1 VATFDHTVAG
11 GRVRVRVR
19 RVRVPEAPEAPVDR
33 ITRPAMNVLSGALAA
48 VYLFSAVTM
57 PAGHGAVAAG
67 EAGIGAVLLAWLG
80 LAALRSRSGWVHR
93 VGIALQLALTALWI
107 VTRTTGLPG
116 IGRLPVGEFD
126 LLCALDALVIAAL
139 CWRCAPFARPVSQ
152 RVRLGVCQLAVV
164 LAATT
169 AYMTMVSM
177 MAMTGPPSS
186 ASAGPVAAH
195 SQPAPHFFCH
205 LL

>member
-1 VATFDHTVAG
+1 MATLDHTVAASTG
-11 GRVRVRVR
+11 GRVRVPG
-19 RVRVPEAPEAPVDR
+19 VPLDR

-48 VYLFSAVTM
+48 VYLLSAVTM

-67 EAGIGAVLLAWLG
+67 EAGIAALQLAWLA
-80 LAALRSRSGWVHR
+80 LATLRSRSGWVYR
-93 VGIALQLALTALWI
+93 AGVVMQLALFGLWI

-139 CWRCAPFARPVSQ
+139 CWRCAPFARPVTQ
-152 RVRLGVCQLAVV
+152 RVRLGLCQLAVV

-169 AYMTMVSM
+169 AYMSMVSM
-177 MAMTGPPSS
+177 MAMT
-186 ASAGPVAAH
+186 ASTSGSQGPVAVHGQA
-195 SQPAPHFFCH
+195 APHFFCH

>member
-1 VATFDHTVAG
+1 MATFDHTVAASPG
-11 GRVRVRVR
+11 GRVRV
-19 RVRVPEAPEAPVDR
+19 PGAPLDR

-57 PAGHGAVAAG
+57 PGGHGAVAAG
-67 EAGIGAVLLAWLG
+67 EAGIAALQLAWLA
-80 LAALRSRSGWVHR
+80 LATVRSRSGWVYR
-93 VGIALQLALTALWI
+93 AGVVLQLALFGLWI
-107 VTRTTGLPG
+107 VTRTIGLPG

-139 CWRCAPFARPVSQ
+139 CWRCAPFARPVTQ
-152 RVRLGVCQLAVV
+152 RLRLGLCQLAVV

-169 AYMTMVSM
+169 AYMSMVSM
-177 MAMTGPPSS
+177 MAMT
-186 ASAGPVAAH
+186 ASTSGSRGPVAVHGQA
-195 SQPAPHFFCH
+195 APHFFCH